1 RSRPVMIAAVSAS
14 ISSAWSWAARARAS
28 VAPLSATV
36 ACAAARGR
44 RGYRVALHEI
54 AERLLQ
60 PRKPGLVV
68 TPLIDAFGIERL
80 ADLLRADGLHDAGIL
95 VEAQAPR
102 FERQAT
108 VVKEPA
114 QFAFRIVDEA
124 LVMHAVH
131 APREDGIEVL
141 HVADVVPVV
150 APEFLEVVAE
160 IDAAAEELLVAGEAA
175 AKWMSPRVNDRG
187 TRKHQLDE
195 AYMTEVAQHLIDEA
209 RLARGA
215 IYLGPRQVAR
225 GETFDLPAP
234 ERGDGSGILRRFADI
249 GARPQLQCER
259 RDVGQFACAL
269 HLRMRRQNLFEQRRS
284 GAWQADDKNWIRSL
298 AAPFG
303 TLGKENWGVDRLGA
317 LQLCGDSVRIVA
329 DGGAM
334 QLVTAG
340 IVLERGFELPF
351 VLQRLAQGELEM
363 NAVGASRRAARE
375 LLLHRRPV
383 GGGEAEGLEVG
394 EARVRGTRP
403 GPHLESPPV
412 HFDRPRL
419 LTNLS
424 QQVSIP
430 HPAPV
435 LARVVGNRLLHE
447 GDGLVAAAEESQ

>member
-1 RSRPVMIAAVSAS
+1 MALEKPASAVLRLTQAPMIDPRDQRANLVLARNCRRRGRDGLQSAAAFVFLAATARARIVATRFHASATQTRAPSAPARWARTVSQVISRSRPVMMAAVSAS
-14 ISSAWSWAARARAS
+14 ISRAWSWAARARAS
-28 VAPLSATV
+28 IAPLSATV

-187 TRKHQLDE
+187 TGKHQLDE
-195 AYMTEVAQHLIDEA
+195 AYMAEVAQHLIDEA

-215 IYLGPRQVAR
+215 IYLGPRQIAR
-225 GETFDLPAP
+225 CETFDLQAP
-234 ERGDGSGILRRFADI
+234 ERGDGLGILRRFADI

-259 RDVGQFACAL
+259 GDVGQFACAL
-269 HLRMRRQNLFEQRRS
+269 HLRMGRQNLLEQRRS
-284 GAWQADDKNWIRSL
+284 GAWHTHDKNWIRSL
-298 AAPFG
+298 AAPF
-303 TLGKENWGVDRLGA
+303 
-317 LQLCGDSVRIVA
+317 
-329 DGGAM
+329 
-334 QLVTAG
+334 
-340 IVLERGFELPF
+340 
-351 VLQRLAQGELEM
+351 
-363 NAVGASRRAARE
+363 
-375 LLLHRRPV
+375 
-383 GGGEAEGLEVG
+383 
-394 EARVRGTRP
+394 
-403 GPHLESPPV
+403 
-412 HFDRPRL
+412 
-419 LTNLS
+419 
-424 QQVSIP
+424 
-430 HPAPV
+430 
-435 LARVVGNRLLHE
+435 
-447 GDGLVAAAEESQ
+447 